1 MKPIPMLKSSHD
13 ISKQVTT
20 IIVRFLA
27 CNETDTEHRKI
38 RGSKKPNSLAA
49 AVHESRMNSE
59 GQ

>member
-27 CNETDTEHRKI
+27 CSETDTEHRKI
-38 RGSKKPNSLAA
+38 QGSKKPNSLAA